1 MIIIIE
7 HGWISTWS
15 SQGIGPMVKM
25 TIITMICFVIYIL
38 RWYEQFLPV
47 HCSAGIGRSGTLCL
61 VDSCL
66 VMAEAGVQLSLALVC
81 LFVKSF
87 VMFGDESWHHENR
100 HIVIFWEQQIVVVA
114 KGSSYLLGAGNP
126 SWHAQPTHGLD
137 PGMMIFLCKKLSTS
151 DFLDVWVVDI
161 HTYSCQH
168 LFSLSHVLDIFLS
181 TLPVALYHM
190 YIVVNI

>member
-15 SQGIGPMVKM
+15 SQGTGPLVKM
-25 TIITMICFVIYIL
+25 TIITMICFVIYIFWL
-38 RWYEQFLPV
+38 YEQFLPV

-81 LFVKSF
+81 LIVKSF

-100 HIVIFWEQQIVVVA
+100 HI
-114 KGSSYLLGAGNP
+114 SSFSEN
-126 SWHAQPTHGLD
+126 SR
-137 PGMMIFLCKKLSTS
+137 S
-151 DFLDVWVVDI
+151 
-161 HTYSCQH
+161 
-168 LFSLSHVLDIFLS
+168 SLSWKDHHISSLRCWKPSLTCAANAWAWSRYDDL
-181 TLPVALYHM
+181 LM
-190 YIVVNI
+190 QKVVNIGFSWCINSWHTYI

>member
-15 SQGIGPMVKM
+15 SQDIGPLVKM
-25 TIITMICFVIYIL
+25 TIITMICFVIYIF

-81 LFVKSF
+81 LLNLLSCH
-87 VMFGDESWHHENR
+87 ESWHHEYR
-100 HIVIFWEQQIVVVA
+100 YIIIFWEQQIIVVVE
-114 KGSSYLLGAGNP
+114 GSSYLSGAGNP

-137 PGMMIFLCKKLSTS
+137 PSMMIFLCKKLSTS
-151 DFLDVWVVDI
+151 DFSDV
-161 HTYSCQH
+161 
-168 LFSLSHVLDIFLS
+168 
-181 TLPVALYHM
+181 
-190 YIVVNI
+190 